1 MTDTV
6 PEKPSKRPPAAA
18 DRKAAISAR
27 SGVKRQLPRR
37 LLPAERYPIGKD
49 RKQRKGIAIYMHP
62 LAKDVLDDIAREN
75 GKTVQDL
82 GIEAL
87 NLLFVRYGEKP
98 IA

>member
-1 MTDTV
+1 MT
-6 PEKPSKRPPAAA
+6 EYSSAKPAKRSAAAA

-27 SGVKRQLPRR
+27 SGVKRSLPKTT
-37 LLPAERYPIGKD
+37 LPLERYPIGKD
-49 RKQRKGIAIYMHP
+49 RKQRKGIAVYMHP
-62 LAKDVLDDIAREN
+62 LAKDVLDKIAREN
-75 GKTVQDL
+75 GRTVQDL

>member
-1 MTDTV
+1 MTEMTAG
-6 PEKPSKRPPAAA
+6 KQSGRSSAAA

-27 SGVKRQLPRR
+27 SGVKRR
-37 LLPAERYPIGKD
+37 LAKPQMPAERYPIGKD

-62 LAKDVLDDIAREN
+62 LAKDVLDTIAREN